1 MTRSRFPARL
11 PALLLPLLLQLG
23 ACGFHPLYGAGDQS
37 TLDRLPDIFVQ
48 PIGDR
53 SGQELRLA
61 LQQRLAG
68 TSDAE
73 PQGYTLAVSY
83 SISGEA
89 VGINGDNSSERT
101 RLVGRAHWVLASVS
115 PTAVPVTSGDA
126 RVVDG
131 FNVINEQYF
140 ASNLATETTQ
150 QRLAGNLADIMTTQL
165 ATWFVNHR
173 PPASAPVHAVA
184 APTLAP
190 SNVPGDSDQSPLT
203 APGEDGLPSS
213 AIGRGP
219 LNP

>member
-1 MTRSRFPARL
+1 MTRRRL
-11 PALLLPLLLQLG
+11 ALAPVLLPLALG
-23 ACGFHPLYGAGDQS
+23 GCGFHPLYGADDRAALS
-37 TLDRLPDIFVQ
+37 RLPDIFVQ
-48 PIGDR
+48 PIADR

-68 TSDAE
+68 TSDASPE
-73 PQGYTLAVSY
+73 GYTLAVSY
-83 SISGEA
+83 SIAGEA

-131 FNVINEQYF
+131 FNIVNEQYF
-140 ASNLATETTQ
+140 ASNLANETTQ
-150 QRLAGNLADIMTTQL
+150 QRLAGNLADIVTTQV

-173 PPASAPVHAVA
+173 PPASAPVHPVA
-184 APTLAP
+184 ATPTLTP
-190 SNVPGDSDQSPLT
+190 SNVPGNSDQSPLT
-203 APGEDGLPSS
+203 APGEDGLPAS

>member
-1 MTRSRFPARL
+1 MTRWHLALRL
-11 PALLLPLLLQLG
+11 APGMLLAGLG
-23 ACGFHPLYGAGDQS
+23 GCGFHPLYGAGDQS
-37 TLDRLPDIFVQ
+37 AIARLPDIFVQ
-48 PIGDR
+48 PIADR

-68 TSDAE
+68 TSDAQ

-83 SISGEA
+83 SIAGEA
-89 VGINGDNSSERT
+89 VGINGDNSSSRT

-115 PTAVPVTSGDA
+115 PAAVPVTSGDA

-140 ASNLATETTQ
+140 ASSLATEATQ

-165 ATWFVNHR
+165 ATWFTDHR
-173 PPASAPVHAVA
+173 APASAPAHPVA
-184 APTLAP
+184 APTLGP
-190 SNVPGDSDQSPLT
+190 SDVPGDSDQSPLT

>member
-1 MTRSRFPARL
+1 M
-11 PALLLPLLLQLG
+11 
-23 ACGFHPLYGAGDQS
+23 
-37 TLDRLPDIFVQ
+37 Q

-83 SISGEA
+83 SIAGEA
-89 VGINGDNSSERT
+89 VGINGDNSAERT

-131 FNVINEQYF
+131 FDIINEQYF
-140 ASNLATETTQ
+140 ASTLATETTQ
-150 QRLAGNLADIMTTQL
+150 QRLAGNLADIVATQL

-173 PPASAPVHAVA
+173 PPASAPARAVA
-184 APTLAP
+184 APTLGP
-190 SNVPGDSDQSPLT
+190 GNVPGRLRPVAADRP
-203 APGEDGLPSS
+203 
-213 AIGRGP
+213 GRGRASAQRDRARP
-219 LNP
+219 ARPVRLLDQQARPGRCPPICFAARSAGAGGPRPRYFKNRV

>member
-1 MTRSRFPARL
+1 MRPVRLAARL
-11 PALLLPLLLQLG
+11 APGMLLASLG
-23 ACGFHPLYGAGDQS
+23 GCGFHPLYGARDQS
-37 TLDRLPDIFVQ
+37 AIAELPDIFVQ

-68 TSDAE
+68 TSDAAPE
-73 PQGYTLAVSY
+73 GYTLAVSY
-83 SISGEA
+83 SIAGEA
-89 VGINGDNSSERT
+89 VGINGDNSSSRT

-115 PTAVPVTSGDA
+115 PSAAPVTSGDA

-131 FNVINEQYF
+131 LNVINEQYF
-140 ASNLATETTQ
+140 ASTLANETTQ
-150 QRLAGNLADIMTTQL
+150 QRLAGNLADIVTEQL
-165 ATWFVNHR
+165 ATWFTNHK
-173 PPASAPVHAVA
+173 PPSSAPAHPVA

-203 APGEDGLPSS
+203 APGEDGLPAS